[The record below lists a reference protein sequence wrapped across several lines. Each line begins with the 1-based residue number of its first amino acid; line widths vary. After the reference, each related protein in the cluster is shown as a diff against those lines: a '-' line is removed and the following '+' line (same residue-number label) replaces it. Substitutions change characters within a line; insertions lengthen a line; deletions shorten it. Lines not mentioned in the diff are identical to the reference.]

1 MRILFL
7 LPFIVLTTLSY
18 SQHRCSHR
26 HTPYHLPAASSRSD
40 TLDLHHIRLTLDMT
54 RMDSQEIS
62 GCAEITLSA
71 LMNLVDTLHFDLLQ
85 LTVDSVVSGE
95 NLLAFQYSS
104 PSLYI
109 TPQNPLSIGDTLT
122 VKIYYHG
129 SPVADATWGG
139 FYFTSGYAYN
149 LGVAFTDEPHNYG
162 RCWVPCFDNFV
173 ERNSWEYFVLTN
185 ENRTAYCN
193 GTRMSVDTV
202 GTDSLLTHWIL
213 NEPIPSYLACV
224 SVAPYVHVADTL
236 QLADGSSIPSWL
248 VAKAQDTTEMKLSF
262 ANLQPGFSGFEQS
275 YGMYRWPKVGF
286 TAVPF
291 NGGAMEHATAISYP
305 LFAIDGTLNYETLW
319 AHELSHHWWGDLVT
333 CRTAEDMWLNE
344 GMASYSEALFL
355 EHLYGHDAYMNE
367 TRNNHKDVLL
377 YAHRNDGGRYPVSGI
392 PSHITY
398 GDHVYNKGATVAHS
412 LRGIMGDDAFF
423 TACRDFMQ
431 QFAYTDISSEQ
442 MRDFFQGYTSAD
454 LDDFFARS
462 VFEPGNHEF
471 RIGTTQ
477 DLGNGNWQIE
487 IMQHAHYAPQLY
499 QHATLTLRALDI
511 GGNFI
516 DQPVEATDATTVVN
530 INLPADFLPQ
540 QFTLNPSDNLLE
552 AVLREDKVVT
562 STGANNLSFAELDI
576 ICNSL
581 GNNDSLHVYAE
592 NHWAAA
598 DGMVAEDD
606 VLLSPDRFWRIY
618 ITGDTTHSL
627 TGKIR
632 YFGDSTDAKYID
644 AFFFDALIHNG
655 LPEDSI
661 QLYYRRNAN
670 ETWTLAPHVYHA
682 VLGATNWTGRFD
694 IDELKSGDYCW
705 GIKRNLLSVHTSE
718 AKPAA
723 FIGYDGRLVCMQA
736 PGDGT
741 LTLHTLDGRLLF
753 TTTTKWGEC
762 EWQDSSIQFPAI
774 IKWTP
779 ADSKAKAMTQ
789 ILTYGQ

>member
-1 MRILFL
+1 MILL
-7 LPFIVLTTLSY
+7 LLTLKGYT
-18 SQHRCSHR
+18 QHHCSHR
-26 HTPYHLPAASSRSD
+26 NRPAHLPPAASRSD
-40 TLDLHHIRLTLDMT
+40 TIDIHHIRLTLDMT
-54 RMDSQEIS
+54 MMNNQQIS
-62 GCAEITLSA
+62 GCAEITMSA
-71 LMNLVDTLHFDLLQ
+71 LIDNVDTLHFDLLQ
-85 LTVDSVVSGE
+85 LTVDSILSGE
-95 NLLAFQYSS
+95 TPINFQYHS

-109 TPQNPLSIGDTLT
+109 TPETTLNSEDTLT
-122 VKIYYHG
+122 IKIYYHG

-139 FYFTSGYAYN
+139 FYFASGYAYN

-193 GTRMSVDTV
+193 GIRMSVDTV

-236 QLADGSSIPSWL
+236 ELADGSSIPSWL

-262 ANLQPGFSGFEQS
+262 ANLQPGFSGFEQH

-355 EHLYGHDAYMNE
+355 EHLYGYDAYINE
-367 TRNNHKDVLL
+367 TRANHKDVLL
-377 YAHRNDGGRYPVSGI
+377 YAHRNDGGRYPVSGV

-412 LRGIMGDDAFF
+412 LRGYMGDNAFF

-431 QFAYTDISSEQ
+431 QHAFTDISSID

-454 LDDFFARS
+454 LTDFFARR

-471 RIGTTQ
+471 RIGATQ
-477 DLGNGNWQIE
+477 DQGNGNWQIE

-499 QHATLTLRALDI
+499 QHAPLVLRALDI
-511 GGNFI
+511 NGNFV
-516 DQPVEATDATTVVN
+516 DQSIEVMDASTLLN
-530 INLPADFLPQ
+530 ISLPADFNPQ
-540 QFTLNPSDNLLE
+540 SFTLNPEDKILE
-552 AVLREDKVVT
+552 AVLRDDKVINA
-562 STGANNLSFAELDI
+562 TGSNNLTFAELDI
-576 ICNSL
+576 VCNSL
-581 GNNDSLHVYAE
+581 GNNDSIHVFAE
-592 NHWAAA
+592 NHWAAV
-598 DGMVAEDD
+598 DGNVTGEDI
-606 VLLSPDRFWRIY
+606 LLSPDRFWRIY
-618 ITGDTTHSL
+618 ITGDTSHSL

-655 LPEDSI
+655 LPEDSMK
-661 QLYYRRNAN
+661 LYYRRNAN
-670 ETWTLAPHVYHA
+670 ETWSLAPNVYHA
-682 VLGATNWTGRFD
+682 VVGSTNWTGRFE
-694 IDELKSGDYCW
+694 INELQSGDYCW
-705 GIKRNLLSVHTSE
+705 GVARNLLNVQTLAARPNTFHGSE
-718 AKPAA
+718 
-723 FIGYDGRLVCMQA
+723 GRLACINA

-741 LTLHTLDGRLLF
+741 LTVHSLDGKLIF
-753 TTTTKWGEC
+753 ATHTQSGER
-762 EWQDSSIQFPAI
+762 EWQHSSIRFPAVV
-774 IKWTP
+774 KWTP
-779 ADSKAKAMTQ
+779 ADSHASSITQ
-789 ILTYGQ
+789 TIAYGK